1 MEVIMKFETKN
12 GNDFQLWKEVQDNE
26 TIFAISS
33 YAIPLVDLC
42 KGCYWCVCFEKLSDA
57 VSAMSEIIKNSEHH
71 NGLVDVA
78 WLITKYGKG
87 TC

>member
-1 MEVIMKFETKN
+1 MEVIMEFETKN
-12 GNDFQLWKEVQDNE
+12 GNVFQLWKEVQDNE

-33 YAIPLVDLC
+33 DAVKVDLG

-57 VSAMSEIIKNSEHH
+57 VLAMGEIIKNSEHH

-78 WLITKYGKG
+78 WLITKYGKE